1 MYYNQVVQPNGYVLS
16 CDNVRIKFAVESN
29 LRDEFE
35 RYFAKNSRVDI
46 TSYPQD
52 LREFRYKYLWTIN
65 YGETS
70 MTVGYVFNG
79 SEASDVRFG
88 YLDFNPNKIG
98 SNEQFFDDYRHIRA
112 CCPVV
117 WEIQRIDVAL
127 DIPSKREFVYLVK
140 DNRLYQLKA
149 YSMSNKTEYLGLRSH
164 VGFVKLYNK
173 TEESKLDYDLTR
185 LEVTCEPTLDSFLL
199 SFPKVY
205 DISGGHQFDTELLSL
220 PDTDLAIVRMAIE
233 CMSSGS
239 DPGLMIFNSLS
250 LHKKHKLRKFILPE
264 SCLVSSDVSSVVALL
279 ETVRILYA

>member
-1 MYYNQVVQPNGYVLS
+1 MYYNEIKLPDGKILS
-16 CDNVRIKFAVESN
+16 CDNVRIKFAVESRS
-29 LRDEFE
+29 RDDFE
-35 RYFAKNSRVDI
+35 RYLNNFSRTDI
-46 TSYPQD
+46 TSFPQD
-52 LREFRYKYLWTIN
+52 LREFRYKYLYNIN
-65 YGETS
+65 YGKTS
-70 MTVGYVFNG
+70 MTVGYIFNG
-79 SEASDVRFG
+79 SVASDVRFG

-98 SNEQFFDDYRHIRA
+98 CNEQFFADYRHIRA
-112 CCPVV
+112 CCPIV

-185 LEVTCEPTLDSFLL
+185 LEITCEPTLDSFYT

-205 DISGGHQFDTELLSL
+205 DLSGGHQFDAELLSL

-233 CMSSGS
+233 CMSSGR

-264 SCLVSSDVSSVVALL
+264 SCLVSCDVSFVVRLL
-279 ETVRILYA
+279 ENVRILYS